1 MREKIK
7 LLGAVILL
15 MILIP
20 YLVTFFFYQDGTRLL
35 QKNEDVIKQEERVL
49 LLLSEEISGAAEL
62 EAVKAQAV
70 IARTALY
77 GNPQREVTGNADNL
91 QANLERLQFCVEETS
106 GEILTY
112 QGDPIDSAYH
122 RVSGKRTRNASEVA
136 GQEDK
141 SYLQSVDSS
150 MDIQAE
156 EYLTVQYVEKE
167 QLAAAVERLLGQTVQ
182 MGYPEEIL
190 ADLLIE
196 ERDSAGYVTRVR
208 YKTAILNGEALRDA
222 LELPSAVFY
231 FSELEGKVRILTKGL
246 GHGLGLS
253 QYGASCLA
261 KEGWTYKEILQYY
274 YTGVEIEKIL

>member
-1 MREKIK
+1 MF
-7 LLGAVILL
+7 GAVILL

-35 QKNEDVIKQEERVL
+35 QKNEDAIKQEERVL

-77 GNPQREVTGNADNL
+77 ENPQMEVTGNADNL
-91 QANLERLQFCVEETS
+91 QVNLERLQFCVEETS

-156 EYLTVQYVEKE
+156 EYLTVQYMEKE
-167 QLAAAVERLLGQTVQ
+167 QLAAAVEHLLGQTVQ
-182 MGYPEEIL
+182 MGNPEEIL
-190 ADLLIE
+190 VNLVIE

-222 LELPSAVFY
+222 LELPSAIFY

-253 QYGASCLA
+253 QYGADYLA
-261 KEGWTYKEILQYY
+261 KEGRTYKEILQYY

>member
-1 MREKIK
+1 MF
-7 LLGAVILL
+7 GAVILL

-35 QKNEDVIKQEERVL
+35 QKNEDAIKQEERVL

-77 GNPQREVTGNADNL
+77 ENPQMEVTGKADNL
-91 QANLERLQFCVEETS
+91 QVNLERLQFCVEETS

-156 EYLTVQYVEKE
+156 EYLTVQYMEKE
-167 QLAAAVERLLGQTVQ
+167 QMAAAVEHLLGQTVQ
-182 MGYPEEIL
+182 MGNPEEIL
-190 ADLLIE
+190 VNLVIE

-222 LELPSAVFY
+222 LELPSAIFY

-253 QYGASCLA
+253 QYGADYLA
-261 KEGWTYKEILQYY
+261 KEGRTYKEILQYY